1 MTRRR
6 DLFET
11 WAVIRY
17 ALEGNAPLPEDVRLY
32 PLEVARALDDLNEA
46 VRRREISPRT
56 AADSI
61 SKRLGLTARAY
72 RAWQQARE
80 EFIVTN
86 VLEHQVN
93 LAHQKS
99 EDVADSLAKQLGY
112 KSGRTVY
119 RRQRAGRSRKQH

>member
-17 ALEGNAPLPEDVRLY
+17 ALEADAPLPEDVRLY
-32 PLEVARALDDLNEA
+32 LLEVARALDDLNEA
-46 VRRREISPRT
+46 VRRREISPRK

-61 SKRLGLTARAY
+61 SKRIGLTAAAY
-72 RAWQQARE
+72 GARQQARE
-80 EFIVTN
+80 EFIVS
-86 VLEHQVN
+86 VIEDQVKFG
-93 LAHQKS
+93 LKS
-99 EDVADSLAKQLGY
+99 EDVAASLAKQLGY
-112 KSGRTVY
+112 KSARTVY